1 MRLISLNNNLNEA
14 SLENTELKLTGEH
27 SFDANADYLKSGER
41 QEMADSIISGHN
53 STSQKEIDKLFS

>member
-1 MRLISLNNNLNEA
+1 MSSFLNNNLNEA
-14 SLENTELKLTGEH
+14 NLENMELKLTEQ

-41 QEMADSIISGHN
+41 QEMADSIISSHN